1 MELLLTKEQQQRK
14 EKGTKTMRTIRKTKK
29 EKVLQIRMSEKQY
42 DELEEFVIF
51 LNEKHNEEL
60 KISTWARQV
69 LLETMKN
76 EKIME
81 DFKDAN

>member
-1 MELLLTKEQQQRK
+1 MYITKQ
-14 EKGTKTMRTIRKTKK
+14 KGKKTMRTIRKTKK